1 MAELDPPPAT
11 PTLPAAPTPPAT
23 SGQAP
28 DGSVEQNTTRVAQ
41 RMREPI
47 KKFVSLQW
55 VPLTAALV
63 SLVLSVTAI
72 YVSTRQPDVLLILP
86 DQIRV
91 AQGRESGGA
100 YVYLQ
105 PAFVSTGANDR
116 VEVIRD
122 MVLEVT
128 SPSGERASFSWD
140 QELRLVTDPETG
152 ALGYEYVADAVPIL
166 VGPRDAAAPLS
177 LFDAPNGWFFVPGS
191 YTFVVAADR
200 VVVGQP
206 ISARFSLTL
215 TPENVAFLDQPGPDR
230 FLAFPIE

>member
-1 MAELDPPPAT
+1 MAPGT
-11 PTLPAAPTPPAT
+11 AADTGGDSAARAR
-23 SGQAP
+23 QA
-28 DGSVEQNTTRVAQ
+28 GERI
-41 RMREPI
+41 REPLRGFLTL
-47 KKFVSLQW
+47 KW
-55 VPLTAALV
+55 VPLTAALL
-63 SLVLSVTAI
+63 SLALSVAAI

-91 AQGRESGGA
+91 AQGRETGGA

-128 SPSGERASFSWD
+128 SPSGDRASFTWD

-152 ALGYEYVADAVPIL
+152 ALNYEYVADAVPIL

-177 LFDAPNGWFFVPGS
+177 LFDAPNGWFFAPGS
-191 YTFVVAADR
+191 YTFEVAADR

-206 ISARFSLTL
+206 LSAEFGLTL
-215 TPENVAFLDQPGPDR
+215 TAENIEFLDQPGPDR
-230 FLAFPIE
+230 FLTFPIE